1 MFQRYNTR
9 DMADVIQAMQGIV
22 DLSMQRLQRSMMTE
36 VLNGGLPDP
45 NVSQMMNQSMQLL
58 TQLQRM
64 YESGS
69 QEVIRQTKILR
80 ADGTQEMTTQ
90 VSNPQSGGIL
100 AQIFGNMSSSSDD
113 EEIEEPKEEPKEV
126 VEATSEVVED

>member
-1 MFQRYNTR
+1 
-9 DMADVIQAMQGIV
+9 
-22 DLSMQRLQRSMMTE
+22 MMTE
-36 VLNGGLPDP
+36 VMNGGLPDP

-58 TQLQRM
+58 QQLQRM

-100 AQIFGNMSSSSDD
+100 AQIFGGMGNNSVPDD
-113 EEIEEPKEEPKEV
+113 EFDDKDVIDVPPNEV
-126 VEATSEVVED
+126 ESVPEDSSEDDFSDN